1 MILIKALT
9 ELWFLGS
16 NMDKIGKLQA
26 ESVGWTSWEK
36 LMEILK
42 ITREKFKTNA
52 EKQFADDLIL
62 YLDYKIRE
70 AERIRNE
77 RRQPSFW

>member
-1 MILIKALT
+1 
-9 ELWFLGS
+9 
-16 NMDKIGKLQA
+16 MDEIGKLLA
-26 ESVGWTSWEK
+26 ESIGWTSWGK

-42 ITREKFKTNA
+42 STRERFKTNA
-52 EKQFADDLIL
+52 EKQFADDLIG

-77 RRQPSFW
+77 RRQLTFW